1 MKEQLRRLVLGAPLL
16 RRPAAQALRVVRRIG
31 FSGSADFWEHHYA
44 GGGTSGPGS
53 YGEFAEFKA
62 GVLNSFVHDKHVT
75 SVIEFGCGDGN
86 QLSLLRYEKYIGL
99 DVSRTV
105 LRRCKERFADDLSK
119 SFFLYD
125 PFCFVDHGGV
135 FRAELGLSLE
145 VVFHLIEDDVF
156 HQYMSHLFS
165 SATRYVSVFSSDTDE
180 QMSRTPEVRHRRFT
194 NWVEQHA
201 SEWELVQRVPH
212 PHPWDAATSTGS
224 LSEFFF
230 FARTNSEGVV
240 A

>member
-1 MKEQLRRLVLGAPLL
+1 LRRLVLGSPVL
-16 RRPAAQALRVVRRIG
+16 RRPAAQALRVVRKIG
-31 FSGSADFWEHHYA
+31 FSGSADFWEQHYA

-62 GVLNSFVHDKHVT
+62 DVLNSFVHDNQVT

-86 QLSLLRYEKYIGL
+86 QLSLLRYQKYIGL
-99 DVSRTV
+99 DVSKTV
-105 LRRCKERFADDLSK
+105 LRRCEGRFADDLSK

-125 PFCFVDHGGV
+125 PFCFVDQGEV

-145 VVFHLIEDDVF
+145 VVFHLVEDDVF

-180 QMSRTPEVRHRRFT
+180 QISRTPEVRHRRFT
-194 NWVEQHA
+194 SWVERHA
-201 SEWELVQRVPH
+201 PDWQLVQRVPH
-212 PHPWDAATSTGS
+212 PHPWDPATSTGS
-224 LSEFFF
+224 VSDFFF
-230 FARTNSEGVV
+230 FARANGEAAVP
-240 A
+240 